1 MAKRCSKQG
10 PQPVSN
16 PRQCGDERGTEKS
29 TEAGQ
34 GQWMQKNPGAAAPA
48 LALPLLGSVTLK
60 ESLTFLSLSFP
71 TEWELL
77 SGLRLELLVLCE
89 ETG

>member
-1 MAKRCSKQG
+1 
-10 PQPVSN
+10 
-16 PRQCGDERGTEKS
+16 
-29 TEAGQ
+29 
-34 GQWMQKNPGAAAPA
+34 MQRNRGAAAPA